1 MVTHNVFKY
10 LVYLK
15 ERDLQR
21 QVLVACK
28 NGTLALLQDL
38 RRPSLPG
45 SRFLEDQVDPGKNK
59 IVFFSFV
66 NCEK

>member
-1 MVTHNVFKY
+1 MRIVSKY

-21 QVLVACK
+21 QVLVACMS
-28 NGTLALLQDL
+28 GTLALLLDL

-45 SRFLEDQVDPGKNK
+45 SRFLEDQVDPSK
-59 IVFFSFV
+59 I
-66 NCEK
+66 KL